1 MPLAL
6 DARRLTSDVT
16 SANAFVPRRQT
27 SNTRHTLSTAGDK
40 RLPTSDNSGTSSF
53 EFLMSNSAPLA
64 YLGVDTG
71 GTFTDFVLF
80 HDQQI
85 RCFKCPSTPA
95 SPELAILNGIRE
107 LGLQDLIGQGRLV
120 VVHGST
126 VATNAALEGKGA
138 KTVFITN
145 RGFADMLSIG
155 RQTRQALY
163 DLKPKA
169 KAIPVATE
177 LCLETGGR
185 FGADGNIVEPLTQH
199 DIDTLISEIAALKPE
214 AVAINL
220 LFSFINPDFEK
231 VLAAN
236 IPDGIFVSRSSEVL
250 PEYKEYERGMATW
263 LNAWL
268 GPKVAQYLGNLQA
281 SLNTTPISV
290 MQSSG
295 GTTDAANASQRAV
308 NLLLSGPAGGLAAAK
323 HLGDTLQRAKLMT
336 FDMGGT
342 SSDVALING
351 DIKLT
356 NEGRI
361 GPYPVAVP
369 MVDMHTI
376 GAGGG
381 SIAYL
386 DEGGMLRVGP
396 ESAGADP
403 GPACYNKG
411 GIRPTVTDANLV
423 LGRLPA
429 NARLG
434 GAMPLDSEAASLA
447 VSELANALGV
457 SIEET
462 AAGIIDIANEHM
474 VRALRVI
481 SVQRGHDPEE
491 FSLCCFGGAGG
502 LHICALADAL
512 GCPEI
517 IVPNYAG
524 VFSALGM
531 LLAPRERQLSRTINT
546 GLSDIDKHVLQ
557 QSLDELADTGRQ
569 QLKAEGIDSAQIVAH
584 PSVDLC
590 YVGQSY
596 TLNLAWQD
604 DIDTLQNAFHRAHR
618 DLYGHELDIPI
629 QLINIRQAL
638 RADTLAITLPDI
650 MNNTPAE
657 ALDTQTVMMASSENR
672 LEKNSQVPR
681 YERAQLACEQVIRGP
696 ALISDAVAT
705 LWLEQKWQAKVDRQ
719 GHLLL
724 SRLN

>member
-1 MPLAL
+1 MPNL
-6 DARRLTSDVT
+6 
-16 SANAFVPRRQT
+16 
-27 SNTRHTLSTAGDK
+27 
-40 RLPTSDNSGTSSF
+40 
-53 EFLMSNSAPLA
+53 APLA

-80 HDQQI
+80 QNQNI

-107 LGLQDLIGQGRLV
+107 LGLQDLVNTGRLV

-145 RGFADMLSIG
+145 RGFADMLTIG
-155 RQTRQALY
+155 RQTREALY
-163 DLKPKA
+163 ELRPDA
-169 KAIPVATE
+169 KVIPVPPS

-185 FGADGNIVEPLTQH
+185 VGADGRIVEPLSQDDLNALITQ
-199 DIDTLISEIAALKPE
+199 LKEMKPD

-220 LFSFINPDFEK
+220 LFSFLDAQFEK
-231 VLAAN
+231 TVAEH
-236 IPDGIFVSRSSEVL
+236 IPEGIFVSRSSEVL

-268 GPKVAQYLGNLQA
+268 GPKVATYLDNLQT
-281 SLNTTPISV
+281 SLKATPVSV

-323 HLGDTLQRAKLMT
+323 HLGQSLRRPKLMT

-381 SIAYL
+381 SIAFL

-403 GPACYNKG
+403 GPACYNQG
-411 GIRPTVTDANLV
+411 GSKPTVTDANVV

-429 NARLG
+429 SARLG
-434 GAMPLDSEAASLA
+434 GDMPLNGDAAKATVGSLA
-447 VSELANALGV
+447 KALGV
-457 SIEET
+457 SIER
-462 AAGIIDIANEHM
+462 AAEGIIDIANEHM

-481 SVQRGHDPEE
+481 SVQRGHDPAD

-546 GLSDIDKHVLQ
+546 GLAETDARLLRSALQ
-557 QSLDELADTGRQ
+557 ELADTGRQ
-569 QLKAEGIDSAQIVAH
+569 QLLAEGIDNAQICEY

-596 TLNLAWQD
+596 TLNLPWQD
-604 DIDTLQNAFHRAHR
+604 DVADLQQAFHRVHR
-618 DLYGHELDIPI
+618 EHYGHELALPV

-638 RADTLAITLPDI
+638 RADTLAITLPNIAIGSPAAPLD
-650 MNNTPAE
+650 MHTVMTANTPN
-657 ALDTQTVMMASSENR
+657 DN
-672 LEKNSQVPR
+672 VPR
-681 YERAQLACEQVIRGP
+681 YERAQLSCGQVIVGP
-696 ALISDAVAT
+696 SLITDAVAT
-705 LWLEQKWQAKVDRQ
+705 LWLEANWQAQADPQ
-719 GHLLL
+719 GHLIL
-724 SRLN
+724 RRTH

>member
-1 MPLAL
+1 
-6 DARRLTSDVT
+6 
-16 SANAFVPRRQT
+16 
-27 SNTRHTLSTAGDK
+27 
-40 RLPTSDNSGTSSF
+40 
-53 EFLMSNSAPLA
+53 MSKLAPLA

-80 HDQQI
+80 QDQRI
-85 RCFKCPSTPA
+85 HCFKCPSTP
-95 SPELAILNGIRE
+95 SNPELAILNGIRE
-107 LGLQDLIGQGRLV
+107 LGLMDLVEAGRLV

-145 RGFADMLSIG
+145 RGFADMLSIA
-155 RQTRQALY
+155 RQTRESLY
-163 DLKPKA
+163 DLRPRA
-169 KAIPVATE
+169 KMVPVPAS

-185 FGADGNIVEPLTQH
+185 LGADGSVVEPLTA
-199 DIDTLISEIAALKPE
+199 DDLSALGAALKALKPE
-214 AVAINL
+214 AAAINL

-231 VLAAN
+231 AIAAH
-236 IPDGIFVSRSSEVL
+236 IPNDIFVSRSSEVL

-268 GPKVAQYLGNLQA
+268 GPKVATYLGNLQDA
-281 SLNTTPISV
+281 LKTTPISV

-295 GTTDAANASQRAV
+295 GTTDAANAAQRAV

-323 HLGDTLQRAKLMT
+323 HLGQILHRPKLMT

-411 GIRPTVTDANLV
+411 GIKPTVTDANVV

-429 NARLG
+429 SARLG
-434 GAMPLDSEAASLA
+434 GAMEINCDAARAA
-447 VSELANALGV
+447 VGELAKTLGV
-457 SIEET
+457 SIEST
-462 AAGIIDIANEHM
+462 AEGIIDIANEHM

-481 SVQRGHDPEE
+481 SVQRGHDPAD

-502 LHICALADAL
+502 LHICALANAL
-512 GCPEI
+512 NCPEI

-546 GLSDIDKHVLQ
+546 GLAETDAATLRRA
-557 QSLDELADTGRQ
+557 LDELADTGHQ
-569 QLKAEGIDSAQIVAH
+569 QLLAEGIHPDQITAH
-584 PSVDLC
+584 PTVDLC
-590 YVGQSY
+590 YLGQSY
-596 TLNLAWQD
+596 TLNLAWQED
-604 DIDTLQNAFHRAHR
+604 FDSLERAFHRAHR
-618 DLYGHELDIPI
+618 ELYGHELAIPV

-638 RADTLAITLPDI
+638 RAETLSITLPDI
-650 MNNTPAE
+650 AEGLPASAVE
-657 ALDTQTVMMASSENR
+657 TQTVMIAAT
-672 LEKNSQVPR
+672 KNKSQTLANVPR
-681 YERAQLACEQVIRGP
+681 YERQQLNCDHVIHGP

-705 LWLEQKWQAKVDRQ
+705 LWLEKKWQARVDRQ
-719 GHLLL
+719 GHLIL
-724 SRLN
+724 SRCE

>member
-1 MPLAL
+1 MLNL
-6 DARRLTSDVT
+6 
-16 SANAFVPRRQT
+16 
-27 SNTRHTLSTAGDK
+27 
-40 RLPTSDNSGTSSF
+40 
-53 EFLMSNSAPLA
+53 APLA

-80 HDQQI
+80 QDQQI

-95 SPELAILNGIRE
+95 NPELAILNGIRE
-107 LGLQDLIGQGRLV
+107 LGLQDLVSNGRLV

-138 KTVFITN
+138 RTVFITN
-145 RGFADMLSIG
+145 RGFADMLTIG
-155 RQTRQALY
+155 RQTREALY
-163 DLKPKA
+163 DLRPRA
-169 KAIPVATE
+169 KMIPVPAS

-185 FGADGNIVEPLTQH
+185 LGADGGVIEPLTA
-199 DIDTLISEIAALKPE
+199 DDLDALTTSLKALKPE

-231 VLAAN
+231 TIAAH
-236 IPDGIFVSRSSEVL
+236 IPNDIFVSRSSEVL

-268 GPKVAQYLGNLQA
+268 GPKVATYLGNLQDA
-281 SLNTTPISV
+281 LKTTPISV

-295 GTTDAANASQRAV
+295 GTTDATNAAHRAV

-323 HLGDTLQRAKLMT
+323 HLGQILHRPKLMT

-386 DEGGMLRVGP
+386 DDGGMLRVGP

-411 GIRPTVTDANLV
+411 GIRPTVTDANVV

-429 NARLG
+429 SARLG
-434 GAMPLDSEAASLA
+434 GAMAINCDAARAA
-447 VSELANALGV
+447 VGELAKTLGV
-457 SIEET
+457 SVEST
-462 AAGIIDIANEHM
+462 AEGIIDIANEHM

-481 SVQRGHDPEE
+481 SVQRGHDPAD

-502 LHICALADAL
+502 LHICALANAL
-512 GCPEI
+512 NCPEI

-546 GLSDIDKHVLQ
+546 GLAETDAANLRRA
-557 QSLDELADTGRQ
+557 LDELAGTGHQ
-569 QLKAEGIDSAQIVAH
+569 QLLAEGIHPDQITAH

-590 YVGQSY
+590 YLGQSY
-596 TLNLAWQD
+596 TLNLAWQED
-604 DIDTLQNAFHRAHR
+604 FDSLQHAFHRAHR
-618 DLYGHELDIPI
+618 ELYGHELAIPV

-638 RADTLAITLPDI
+638 RAETLSITLPDI
-650 MNNTPAE
+650 AEGPPASAVE
-657 ALDTQTVMMASSENR
+657 TQTVMMAASKN
-672 LEKNSQVPR
+672 NSQALAKVAQ
-681 YERAQLACEQVIRGP
+681 YERSLLSCNQVIHGP

-705 LWLEQKWQAKVDRQ
+705 LWLEIKWQARVDRQ
-719 GHLLL
+719 GHLIL
-724 SRLN
+724 SRCE